1 MRVVIDHAM
10 RTLHLSRNADSQVE
24 RVERGAGERWLYA
37 GSKLGQICTNFEANV
52 GKSARNRGIDHVE
65 PGETASHV
73 KYQHEIL

>member
-24 RVERGAGERWLYA
+24 RVERWLYA